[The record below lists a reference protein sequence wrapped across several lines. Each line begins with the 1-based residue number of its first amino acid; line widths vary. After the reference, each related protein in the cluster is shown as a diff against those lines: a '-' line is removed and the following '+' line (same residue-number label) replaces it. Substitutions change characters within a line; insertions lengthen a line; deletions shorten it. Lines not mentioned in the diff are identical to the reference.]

1 MANESSVVVG
11 SGLNPLKRLIPEN
24 SVSHERH
31 IRGTNA
37 VIINPEDSSVGGS
50 GLVSTKTVGSLATK
64 IPTTSMRNR
73 RAIAIYNNSS
83 SVTLYIGFDSS
94 LSVSNGWPLPPGASI
109 PFDMNAEIEIYGVA
123 SSSVDVRIL
132 ELS

>member
-11 SGLNPLKRLIPEN
+11 SGLNPLKRVIPEN

-31 IRGTNA
+31 LRGTNA
-37 VIINPEDSSVGGS
+37 VIINPEDSSVGAS
-50 GLVSTKTVGSLATK
+50 GLVSMKTVGSTATK
-64 IPTTSMRNR
+64 LPTSAMRNR
-73 RAIAIYNNSS
+73 RAIAVYNNSS
-83 SVTLYIGFDSS
+83 SVTLYIGFDTS
-94 LSVSNGWPLPPGASI
+94 LTVNNGWPLPPGASI

-123 SSSVDVRIL
+123 VSNVDVRIL